1 MTMLSVER
9 LSKRYKDNEV
19 LTNVSFEVGQAAI
32 VGLVGQSGSG
42 KSTIAKCILGLER
55 PDSGRV
61 RWHGQP
67 LVDGMARRKAR
78 RGIQGVFQ
86 DPRSSLNPRWT
97 IRRIL
102 TEPLV
107 NWLPKE
113 GAAARSERLRHLL
126 ERVALSDDLLDR
138 HPHELSTGQCQR
150 VCMARALAPEPELLV
165 LDEPL
170 SALDVS
176 VQAKLIDLLL
186 DLHRTSG
193 IGYLLVTHDFG
204 VVADIC
210 QKIIVLDRGQIV
222 EHGNVDTVLSSPSH
236 PYTQALLRDVLPMPE
251 WNFVCDTPP
260 GVASQELPAFPS
272 VPAGRLIS

>member
-9 LSKRYKDNEV
+9 LSKRYNNNEV
-19 LTNVSFEVGQAAI
+19 LAGVSFEIGRNEI

-42 KSTIAKCILGLER
+42 KSTIARCVLGLER
-55 PDSGRV
+55 QDSGDV
-61 RWHGQP
+61 RWHGQS
-67 LVDGMARRKAR
+67 LADRIVRRKAR
-78 RGIQGVFQ
+78 RGMQAVFQ

-97 IRRIL
+97 IRRVL
-102 TEPLV
+102 SEPLA

-113 GAAARSERLRHLL
+113 TAARRNDRLCHLL
-126 ERVALSDDLLDR
+126 ERVALGGDLLDR

-176 VQAKLIDLLL
+176 VQARLIDFLL
-186 DLHRTSG
+186 DVHCTSG
-193 IGYLLVTHDFG
+193 IGYLLITHDFA

-210 QKIIVLDRGQIV
+210 QKVIVLDGGQVV
-222 EHGNVDTVLSSPSH
+222 ENGTVDAVLSAPSH
-236 PYTQALLRDVLPMPE
+236 SYSRALLRDVLPIPQ
-251 WNFVCDTPP
+251 W
-260 GVASQELPAFPS
+260 VATAKTTELWRGQVHREMTSRIAS
-272 VPAGRLIS
+272 